1 MLVNSAAFLVH
12 VEALLRLHQR
22 RPALNKVEVAHQAV
36 RVEVVLLDVERRGHI
51 SVRVHLRRTE
61 HQPEIL
67 VFNHAS
73 RSGVK
78 QVALLVRCLAFLVVV
93 KSRRVLKQD
102 QVALGVAV
110 QSAQYVALVKGPR
123 AGGDLRSV
131 GLSRVQLLVALEV
144 LLVLGGL
151 LSRVLL
157 DGRIALLLLGQLL
170 LLELGLLLLCL
181 HLLYGLQF
189 L

>member
-1 MLVNSAAFLVH
+1 M
-12 VEALLRLHQR
+12 
-22 RPALNKVEVAHQAV
+22 
-36 RVEVVLLDVERRGHI
+36 
-51 SVRVHLRRTE
+51 
-61 HQPEIL
+61 
-67 VFNHAS
+67 
-73 RSGVK
+73 
-78 QVALLVRCLAFLVVV
+78 
-93 KSRRVLKQD
+93 
-102 QVALGVAV
+102 
-110 QSAQYVALVKGPR
+110 
-123 AGGDLRSV
+123 

>member
-1 MLVNSAAFLVH
+1 M
-12 VEALLRLHQR
+12 
-22 RPALNKVEVAHQAV
+22 
-36 RVEVVLLDVERRGHI
+36 
-51 SVRVHLRRTE
+51 
-61 HQPEIL
+61 
-67 VFNHAS
+67 
-73 RSGVK
+73 
-78 QVALLVRCLAFLVVV
+78 
-93 KSRRVLKQD
+93 
-102 QVALGVAV
+102 
-110 QSAQYVALVKGPR
+110 
-123 AGGDLRSV
+123 

-157 DGRIALLLLGQLL
+157 DGRIALLMLGQLL